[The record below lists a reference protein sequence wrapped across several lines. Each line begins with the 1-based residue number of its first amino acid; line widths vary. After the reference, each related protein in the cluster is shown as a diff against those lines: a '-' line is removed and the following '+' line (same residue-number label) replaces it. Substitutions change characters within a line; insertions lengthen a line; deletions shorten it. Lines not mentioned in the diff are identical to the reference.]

1 MALLEDSTQVFIVRV
16 WLEPREIDGAP
27 IAWRGVIEHVPSGER
42 RYVRDLDDIPANI
55 APFLV
60 GLGVDLGTQ
69 WRLRK
74 WLRRLKSHFTRQ
86 S

>member
-16 WLEPREIDGAP
+16 WLEPREIHDAP
-27 IAWRGVIEHVPSGER
+27 VAWRGVIEHVPGGER
-42 RYVRDLDDIPANI
+42 RYVLDLDDIPANI
-55 APFLV
+55 APFLEE
-60 GLGVDLGTQ
+60 LGIDLGTR

-74 WLRRLKSHFTRQ
+74 WLRRCKSDLTRR